1 MITNEINGV
10 EAKHPDWVMWEAEL
24 SAETCDKI
32 IEACSE
38 LESHGATMIGTD
50 GLDPRRITQ
59 LRWITENNEGLSWIR
74 EIVEEYTHKANEHF
88 KVDLTDLQPI
98 QFTEYNEIGSH
109 YDMHHDVEWDN
120 QRGNHRK
127 VSFVLQLSDGDEY
140 EGGDFEI
147 CKLSGSKELPKIN
160 VTNISKKIITD
171 EGGLQPSVGTIII
184 FPSYVWHRV
193 APVTKGVRKSL
204 VGWILGKPF
213 R

>member
-1 MITNEINGV
+1 MSMITNEISGV
-10 EAKHPDWVMWEAEL
+10 VAKHPDWVMWEAEL

-38 LESHGATMIGTD
+38 LESHGATMIGID

-59 LRWITENNEGLSWIR
+59 LRWISENNKDLVWIR
-74 EIVEEYTHKANEHF
+74 EIVGKYTHKANEHF

-98 QFTEYNEIGSH
+98 QFTEYNQVGSH

-140 EGGDFEI
+140 EGGDFCFNEHI
-147 CKLSGSKELPKIN
+147 PSPDSEALRKRGTVIAFLSYNPHCVEPM
-160 VTNISKKIITD
+160 IS
-171 EGGLQPSVGTIII
+171 GQ
-184 FPSYVWHRV
+184 
-193 APVTKGVRKSL
+193 RKSL
-204 VGWILGKPF
+204 VAWHLGP
-213 R
+213 RWR